1 MKNLSNPSALFV
13 GVSQGLQYLNLPLS
27 RILSR
32 HTTMAC
38 WDYHQELDDSC
49 DLETPI
55 TLLYDYLKNRS
66 ESIHL
71 IGHGIGGVISQI
83 FAHRYP
89 ERIRT
94 LTLLAVS
101 PQPGLTWHTHYYIQ
115 RKLIPCERSKLLLH
129 SAKTLAGRHLCQ
141 SQLQRLAAGLAMD
154 LDSSPIPHSLLNITV
169 LPEIT
174 LTVPTLIG
182 LDTRDPVVDP
192 TFQAMWSKSL
202 RPIDAMWSISTGSH
216 FFHYFSPQ
224 PLADQ
229 ITAFWH
235 SHENRSQFTLAPPGV
250 GLHAYSVSELRG

>member
-1 MKNLSNPSALFV
+1 MKDLSNPSALFI

-27 RILSR
+27 RVLSR
-32 HTTMAC
+32 HSTMAC

-101 PQPGLTWHTHYYIQ
+101 PQPGLTWHTHFYIQ
-115 RKLIPCERSKLLLH
+115 RKLFPCERSRLLLH
-129 SAKTLAGRHLCQ
+129 SAKTLSAGHLCQ
-141 SQLQRLAAGLAMD
+141 PQLERLAAGLAMD
-154 LDSSPIPHSLLNITV
+154 LDSSPIPHSLLTLTV

-174 LTVPTLIG
+174 LTVPTLIC
-182 LDTRDPVVDP
+182 LDTHDPVVDP
-192 TFQAMWSKSL
+192 TFQAMWTKYL
-202 RPIDAMWSISTGSH
+202 RPIDVMWSISTGSH

-224 PLADQ
+224 LLADQ

-235 SHENRSQFTLAPPGV
+235 SHEDTSQFTFVPSPV
-250 GLHAYSVSELRG
+250 GPHAYSVSEPRG